1 MKPERFTIIFNVRV
15 NSDERYRRLILAVKR
30 IPKIDG
36 LNFSI
41 RIRGSLKKD
50 SFQLRHPSCLYFE
63 STWNEWNL
71 DVIEQVTASPSN
83 YYILM
88 QEDHLLKMSKLDFI
102 KLLSEVEACSID
114 YLPLSF
120 HPHYEIFV
128 KELTR
133 NFSTNESK
141 NGLIFWDLDK
151 QNYAKSNLKNRNYP
165 LNLIG
170 VYKREL
176 LLRVLIR
183 SRPFYKQY
191 SIQTPFNFERKP
203 NETWFLPIRWAYPIN
218 EVFACI
224 DDDHGIEDYS
234 LMSRGEYRSKIV
246 RVVEHHDV
254 IHRNSPEKFIWLKK
268 SQVKRMKSN
277 IQVFPRNIRYSLEF
291 LLTMR
296 KRHTIIK
303 KLLQDLKEKLYWQKL
318 DQ

>member
-1 MKPERFTIIFNVRV
+1 MKPERFTIIFNVRI
-15 NSDERYRRLILAVKR
+15 NSDERYRRLMLAIKS

-41 RIRGSLKKD
+41 RIRGSVKNV
-50 SFQLRHPSCLYFE
+50 SFQLRHPSCIYSG

-88 QEDHLLKMSKLDFI
+88 QEDHLLKMSQMDFT
-102 KLLSEVEACSID
+102 KLLSEVEACSVD

-128 KELTR
+128 KELIR
-133 NFSTNESK
+133 NFSPNESK
-141 NGLIFWDLDK
+141 DGLIFWDLDK
-151 QNYAKSNLKNRNYP
+151 QNYAKINLKNRNYP
-165 LNLIG
+165 LNLVG
-170 VYKREL
+170 VYKKEL

-203 NETWFLPIRWAYPIN
+203 KETWFLPIRWAYPID

-224 DDDHGIEDYS
+224 DDDHGIEGYS
-234 LMSRGEYRSKIV
+234 LMSRGEYKSEIA

-254 IHRNSPEKFIWLKK
+254 IRSNSPEKSNWLKTSLIK
-268 SQVKRMKSN
+268 WIKTD
-277 IQVFPRNIRYSLEF
+277 IQVFTRNIRYSLEF
-291 LLTMR
+291 LLAMR
-296 KRHTIIK
+296 KRHTVIK
-303 KLLQDLKEKLYWQKL
+303 ELLRDLRE
-318 DQ
+318 

>member
-1 MKPERFTIIFNVRV
+1 MRPGRFTVIFNVRV
-15 NSDERYRRLILAVKR
+15 NSDERYRRLIFAIER

-41 RIRGSLKKD
+41 RMRGSVKKD
-50 SFQLRHPSCLYFE
+50 SFRLRHPSCLYFG
-63 STWNEWNL
+63 STWNNWNL

-88 QEDHLLKMSKLDFI
+88 QEDHLLKMSPMNFM
-102 KLLSEVEACSID
+102 KLLSEVEECSVD

-120 HPHYEIFV
+120 HPHYKTFV
-128 KELTR
+128 KELTK
-133 NFSTNESK
+133 NFSLNKSK
-141 NGLIFWDLDK
+141 NRLIFWDLDK
-151 QNYAKSNLKNRNYP
+151 QNYAKTNLKNRNYP

-170 VYKREL
+170 VYKKEL
-176 LLRVLIR
+176 LLRVLNR

-203 NETWFLPIRWAYPIN
+203 TETWFLPIRWAYPKD

-224 DDDHGIEDYS
+224 DDEHSVKGYS

-246 RVVEHHDV
+246 RVVEHHDT
-254 IHRNSPEKFIWLKK
+254 IHGNSPKKSNWLKK
-268 SQVKRMKSN
+268 FLVKRIKTN
-277 IQVFPRNIRYSLEF
+277 IQVFPRNIKYSLEF

-296 KRHTIIK
+296 KRHKIIK
-303 KLLQDLKEKLYWQKL
+303 KYYKI
-318 DQ
+318 